1 MKTFTCILL
10 LMTSLC
16 LVHGQSRDLVVKNL
30 TTNLEKIAM
39 KGHISGFS
47 VAIVNAH
54 ETLYTHGFGYAD
66 IQQQKKYTEN
76 SIQTIAS
83 ISKTSIGIAL
93 LKAQEMGK
101 LNLDDAINT
110 YLPFEVVNPYF
121 PEEPI
126 TIRQLASHTSTI
138 KDAHQYESRG
148 YILYSS
154 NNMGTKANKNFR
166 TPEDIMPYGLF
177 LKKILSKEGEWYKK
191 KNFHKKKQGSIFEYS
206 NIGAGLAAL
215 VLENAVD
222 QPFNEFTKTYIF
234 EPLEMTQTGWFLSN
248 VDRSMLTKLYTG
260 NGTQLAPY
268 QLVNYPDGAM
278 ITSSTDLAKYLSE
291 LIAGYRGKGT
301 LLSNESYQELFSP
314 NLSTAIHEDKNE
326 NKYNDE
332 YEMGIF
338 MGISAKGQIGHTGG
352 DPGVSSFMFFDTASQ
367 IGKLLM
373 VNTDLSK
380 EGVKSF
386 IEIWKTLESYETK
399 L

>member
-1 MKTFTCILL
+1 MA
-10 LMTSLC
+10 
-16 LVHGQSRDLVVKNL
+16 HGQSRDLVVKNL
-30 TTNLEKIAM
+30 TTELEKVAS
-39 KGHISGFS
+39 KGHINGFS
-47 VAIVNAH
+47 VAVVNANG
-54 ETLYTHGFGYAD
+54 TLYTHGFGYAD
-66 IQQQKKYTEN
+66 IQQQKEYTEK

-121 PEEPI
+121 QEEPI

-138 KDAHQYESRG
+138 IDAHQYDSRG
-148 YILYSS
+148 YILYSAK
-154 NNMGTKANKNFR
+154 NIGAKANKNFR
-166 TPEDIMPYGLF
+166 TPEDKMPYGEF
-177 LKKILSKEGEWYKK
+177 LKKILSKEGEWFKK
-191 KNFHKKKQGSIFEYS
+191 KNFHKNKPGSIFEYS

-222 QPFNEFTKTYIF
+222 QPFNEFTKTHIF

-248 VDRSMLTKLYTG
+248 VDRSMLTKFYAG

-268 QLVNYPDGAM
+268 QLVNYPDGGL

-291 LIAGYRGKGT
+291 LIAGHKGKGT
-301 LLSNESYQELFSP
+301 LLSTESYQELFRP
-314 NLSTAIHEDKNE
+314 NLSTVIHEDKNE

-352 DPGVSSFMFFDTASQ
+352 DPGVSSFMFFDTDDQ
-367 IGKLLM
+367 IGKLLI

-380 EGVKSF
+380 DGVQSF